1 MKKTALT
8 LAFFL
13 TLCSFTACGDT
24 SSTDDASKS
33 VSSSSTVE
41 SSEEETEAETT
52 TAEESSEEE
61 TTEAEESEEETS
73 ADEAEESS
81 DSDTAETSKS
91 EQPAAE
97 NTDFTRGVVE
107 DNVYTSEF
115 AGLKF
120 TAPDGWTFAK
130 DDYIL
135 SMMNISLD
143 VMGNNNEITKAM
155 LDQVAIYDAVCLDQS
170 TGRSIMIEY
179 ENLAKEVPDPDS
191 FTTQDYLD
199 AIDKQ
204 LSAISAISFSKKSEP
219 ETVTVAGQEFT
230 RVVYTAEANGATIEQ
245 VYYVRREGK
254 FMLGIIASSGTTT
267 EDMTAYEKNFAS
279 LS

>member
-155 LDQVAIYDAVCLDQS
+155 LDQVAIYDAVCLD
-170 TGRSIMIEY
+170 
-179 ENLAKEVPDPDS
+179 
-191 FTTQDYLD
+191 
-199 AIDKQ
+199 
-204 LSAISAISFSKKSEP
+204 
-219 ETVTVAGQEFT
+219 
-230 RVVYTAEANGATIEQ
+230 
-245 VYYVRREGK
+245 
-254 FMLGIIASSGTTT
+254 
-267 EDMTAYEKNFAS
+267 
-279 LS
+279 